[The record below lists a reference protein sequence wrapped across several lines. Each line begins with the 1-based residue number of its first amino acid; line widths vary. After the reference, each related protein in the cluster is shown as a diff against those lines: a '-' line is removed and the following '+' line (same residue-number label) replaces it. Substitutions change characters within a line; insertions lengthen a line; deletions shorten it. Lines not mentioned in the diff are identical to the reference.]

1 MKRVKAKVDKP
12 TKVIKQLET
21 VVGLNDLSKYQGHL
35 LKEQVSAYNQ
45 VENDQVVDIAD
56 ALQTKEDKQAMS
68 ELVKPLTK
76 EERKARSLLVKQQ
89 KLEMRKLAMEDYK
102 KRADL
107 FDKFIK
113 ENAEVL
119 AMLKFAHMNPDGSM
133 RFSLRK
139 AMKNQGL
146 DANRPAD
153 VVKAR
158 EKILGA
164 LVGLDPARS
173 AAIADAIL
181 SRPDDDA
188 MSMVTTSELLIPDER
203 NLASVALSNVFNLPG
218 YGAPPPPPPPPSNLL
233 NYASAANSQP
243 RVGPNAGF
251 NVVQPQASQE
261 QQEAGVVPAP
271 MAVPN
276 DSNPPEAQVAM
287 GDLAEMPAPQLL
299 TKTQLMADRAAQEM
313 REVSQAIEQLEQQRK
328 ADQEFLSNYNVSIA
342 RRNRIDNVVPKDKI
356 DAVLDALLRTGGL
369 SDIEVVEYGIGAWN
383 RGSKWDDSGSGNKL
397 PTIRRS
403 KETRANEIRERELKE
418 NRRLSDYEK
427 AYNVVSF
434 AGITREELQKR
445 VEQRL
450 APPAQ
455 KNLANASGSN
465 DPLD

>member
-1 MKRVKAKVDKP
+1 MKRVKAKIDKP
-12 TKVIKQLET
+12 TKIIKQLET

-119 AMLKFAHMNPDGSM
+119 AMLKFSHMNPDGSM
-133 RFSLRK
+133 KFSLRR
-139 AMKNQGL
+139 AMARKKLDINKPGDVITARQEIIGL
-146 DANRPAD
+146 
-153 VVKAR
+153 
-158 EKILGA
+158 LG
-164 LVGLDPARS
+164 GLDPARA
-173 AAIADAIL
+173 AAIADNIF
-181 SRPDDDA
+181 SKPDDDT
-188 MSMVTTSELLIPDER
+188 MSMVSSADLLPEER
-203 NLASVALSNVFNLPG
+203 NAAAVALSNVFNLPG

-233 NYASAANSQP
+233 NYASASNSQP

-276 DSNPPEAQVAM
+276 DSNPPAAQVAM
-287 GDLAEMPAPQLL
+287 GDLAEMPEPQLL

-313 REVSQAIEQLEQQRK
+313 REVNQAIEQLEQQRK
-328 ADQEFLSNYNVSIA
+328 ADQEFLSKYNVSVV
-342 RRNRIDNVVPKDKI
+342 RRNRIDNVVPQDKI

-383 RGSKWDDSGSGNKL
+383 RGSKWDDSGSGNML

-403 KETRANEIRERELKE
+403 KETRANEIREREQKE
-418 NRRLSDYEK
+418 KRRLTDYEK

-445 VEQRL
+445 VDQRL

-465 DPLD
+465 DPFD